1 VALDLHGM
9 NPAQVLRAVS
19 AFGGIVRQLLIVG
32 CEPSP
37 QTASDDEFPEM
48 CPAVQS
54 AIGEAVEMVER
65 LVKAQLTRFE
75 SVSTL
80 EHP

>member
-1 VALDLHGM
+1 
-9 NPAQVLRAVS
+9 
-19 AFGGIVRQLLIVG
+19 
-32 CEPSP
+32 
-37 QTASDDEFPEM
+37 M